1 MNGNKELTKEKI
13 DEGSSIVKSGVFLKH
28 RPSNLYHTVI
38 NNMSQV
44 KAISGKAIAIKGND
58 IDTDRIIPAR
68 FLRCVTFDGLGEH
81 AFEDDRAQAGGQH
94 PFDLP
99 QHQGAKILVV
109 NNNFGCGS
117 SREHAPQALSK
128 WGIEAIIGQSF
139 AEIFFGNCVA
149 IGVPCVVADPE
160 AVQQLQELIA
170 RKPEAN
176 LTIDLEAMTVKN
188 DRSSTPV
195 TMNEGSRQMFLQ
207 GTWDNCGQLIAN
219 AESVKATAAKLPYVN
234 WQSA

>member
-1 MNGNKELTKEKI
+1 
-13 DEGSSIVKSGVFLKH
+13 
-28 RPSNLYHTVI
+28 
-38 NNMSQV
+38 MSQV
-44 KAISGKAIAIKGND
+44 KAISGKAIAVEGND

-81 AFEDDRAQAGGQH
+81 AFEDDRAQADGQH

-99 QHQGAKILVV
+99 QYQGAKILVV

-117 SREHAPQALSK
+117 SREHAPQALAK
-128 WGIEAIIGQSF
+128 WGIEAIVGQSF

-149 IGVPCVVADPE
+149 IGIPCVVTDLE
-160 AVQQLQELIA
+160 AVQQLQSLIQSN
-170 RKPEAN
+170 PEAQ
-176 LTIDLEAMTVKN
+176 LTVDLEKMTVKS

-195 TMNEGSRQMFLQ
+195 TMNEGSRQMFLE

-219 AESVKATAAKLPYVN
+219 AESVRATASQLPYIN